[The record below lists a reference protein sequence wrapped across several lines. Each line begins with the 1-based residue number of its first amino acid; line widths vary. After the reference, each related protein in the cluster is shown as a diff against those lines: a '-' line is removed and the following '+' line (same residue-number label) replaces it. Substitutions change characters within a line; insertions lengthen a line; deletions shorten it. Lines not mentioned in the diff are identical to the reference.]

1 VPGERFKEILDKL
14 SSYVKGDPIFTIIEP
29 KGRPKKEEEQK

>member
-1 VPGERFKEILDKL
+1 MTKGFGQQP
-14 SSYVKGDPIFTIIEP
+14 VKGDPIFTIIEP